1 MSDPSQKRDILIATN
16 NPGKAREIV
25 AVLSSSDSAIRWRTL
40 ADLGRDIPE
49 PVEDRDT
56 FEGNSQLKAVYYSI
70 QTGMVTLADDSGLEV
85 DALRGA
91 PGVYSARYAELP
103 GDPPRAERDAANNEK
118 LIEKLAGVP
127 TEKRTARFRCVLT
140 VADGERVLAQS
151 SGAIE
156 GRIIDQPRGTGG
168 FGYDPHFLVP
178 ELGRTTAELEP
189 GHKNEISHRGTALRA
204 LRDQLAAL
212 LQ

>member
-1 MSDPSQKRDILIATN
+1 MPESFQVREILIATN
-16 NPGKAREIV
+16 NPGKAREIA
-25 AVLSSSDSAIRWRTL
+25 AVLSSTKAAIRWRTL
-40 ADLGRDIPE
+40 ADLGREFPE

-56 FEGNSQLKAVYYSI
+56 FEGNSQLKAVYYSL
-70 QTGMVTLADDSGLEV
+70 QSGMVTLADDSGLEV
-85 DALRGA
+85 DALGGA

-103 GDPPRAERDAANNEK
+103 GDPPRAERDAANNQK
-118 LIEKLAGVP
+118 LIEQLQGIA
-127 TEKRTARFRCVLT
+127 TDRRTARFRCVLT

-178 ELGRTTAELEP
+178 EQGRTTAELEP
-189 GHKNEISHRGTALRA
+189 GHKNEISHRGKALRA
-204 LRDQLAAL
+204 LRERLATL
-212 LQ
+212 LH